1 MVYGLIVLYPDQP
14 WNCNTALPL
23 QRVHVQGE
31 ILDTAAKVDLTQV
44 FLNTSNKTEEVIYKF
59 PLHEGAV
66 VSAFEATVGTTVIK
80 GVVKEKEEA
89 KKEYEKAKSEGLKA
103 GLVNQ
108 ETEDVFQC
116 TVGNV
121 PAKTSV
127 QVRITY
133 YTELYN
139 DVSETD
145 RVRFTLPTA
154 IAPRYGDTELVFND
168 NVSSSAQTTL
178 DMELACKMQ
187 TNIEKVT
194 SPSHEIN
201 VQKGENANQSTV
213 TLSAVGALEKDI
225 TVLVKAVSLDAP
237 KCLIEEHPATKS
249 RAVSLTFAPRFN
261 LAPLTSTEL
270 VFLIDRSGSME
281 GSRIQQASQALSLFL
296 RSIPVEK
303 HFFNIIGFGSS
314 HKALFDTSV
323 EYNHDT
329 FKQADKYARGLK
341 ADMGGTEIES
351 ALRETFAN
359 RKGDVPL
366 QVFLVTDGDVWG
378 LESLMEMVR
387 IEVKKSSKEG
397 FVRVFTLGVGDAA
410 SSALVEGVA
419 RVGGGFS
426 QRAMEGERMESKVMR
441 MLKGAL
447 SPQIRDLRL
456 EWDGIGNDM
465 AVDDAV
471 LVEMED
477 ANPSATSAEQKPVS
491 STPPKPT
498 GPMSL
503 FQRDLPADKDD
514 VPKSLPTI
522 TSTVLQSPF
531 HIPSMFAGIRFTVYA
546 HLPASTTLPSK
557 VTLRGMSLQ
566 GPVELVTPV
575 PANPIVGTTIHTLF
589 AKSLIKD
596 MTDGKSYIHALL
608 DAHAHQ
614 ARLQQMGIQ
623 LKGELTPAN
632 VDDVVKREVVQ
643 LGIQFAVAN
652 KYVSWV
658 AIENRDGKEKMMA
671 QGAQDLELLME
682 STTLVAQSG
691 MIMNSPSHMARSV
704 KLCGAPAP
712 GGFGSSA
719 KRMVTTMFSA
729 MTPLMSSAG
738 VPQKKSARKMEK
750 KSAGPRVMM
759 QEQESVCPPPMP
771 LQSML
776 ERGYQAAPSCAVM
789 GAPSVGMQPRQDVL
803 LMESRQDASSM
814 EELEMENDMTECYA
828 APTKNGRPKTPSTPI
843 ETLHAILDHLD
854 FAGFF
859 NHKESAD
866 LARITGLSVSLFTP
880 PTPPFENAKEENALN
895 VWTTVVMLTFV
906 RKRLGDLKEEWEF
919 VIEKS
924 ERAVEKMLP
933 TLKLTKEEVYA
944 AADTV
949 VV

>member
-1 MVYGLIVLYPDQP
+1 MMYGLIVVHLDQP
-14 WNCNTALPL
+14 WNCNTVLPL

-31 ILDTAAKVDLTQV
+31 ILDTAAKVHLTQV
-44 FLNTSNKTEEVIYKF
+44 FLNTSTKTEEVVYKF

-66 VSAFEATVGTTVIK
+66 VSAFEATIGTTVIK

-89 KKEYEKAKSEGLKA
+89 RKEYEKAKSEGLKA
-103 GLVNQ
+103 GLIDQ
-108 ETEDVFQC
+108 QAEDVFQC

-121 PAKTSV
+121 PPKTSV
-127 QVRITY
+127 QVRLTY

-139 DVSETD
+139 DVSEAD
-145 RVRFTLPTA
+145 QVRFTLPTA
-154 IAPRYGDTELVFND
+154 IAPRYGDTDLAFND
-168 NVSSSAQTTL
+168 TASSNVQTSL
-178 DMELACKMQ
+178 DMELVCKMQ

-201 VQKGENANQSTV
+201 VQKGENANQTTVILST
-213 TLSAVGALEKDI
+213 VGALERDI

-237 KCLIEEHPATKS
+237 KCLIEEHPITKS
-249 RAVSLTFAPRFN
+249 HAVSLTFAPRFN
-261 LAPLTSTEL
+261 LTPLTSTEL

-314 HKALFDTSV
+314 HKALFDTAV

-329 FKQADKYARGLK
+329 FKQADMYARRLK
-341 ADMGGTEIES
+341 ADMGGTEIEN
-351 ALRETFAN
+351 ALRETFAR
-359 RKGDVPL
+359 RKRDIPL

-387 IEVKKSSKEG
+387 VEVKNSSKEG
-397 FVRVFTLGVGDAA
+397 FVRVFTLGVGEAA

-426 QRAMEGERMESKVMR
+426 QRVMEGERMESKVMR

-447 SPQIRDLRL
+447 SPPIGDVRL
-456 EWDGIGNDM
+456 EWDGVGNDM
-465 AVDDAV
+465 VVDDV
-471 LVEMED
+471 ELVEMED
-477 ANPSATSAEQKPVS
+477 ANPGATSAEQNPVS
-491 STPPKPT
+491 SAPPT
-498 GPMSL
+498 TTEPMSL
-503 FQRDLPADKDD
+503 FQPDLPADKDTA
-514 VPKSLPTI
+514 PKSLPTI
-522 TSTVLQSPF
+522 TSTTLQSPF
-531 HIPSMFAGIRFTVYA
+531 HIPPMFPGIRFTVYA
-546 HLPASTTLPSK
+546 FLPASTTLPSK

-575 PANPIVGTTIHTLF
+575 PTNPIVGTTIHTLF

-608 DAHAHQ
+608 DAPTHQ

-623 LKGELTPAN
+623 SKGELTPAN
-632 VDDVVKREVVQ
+632 VDDIVKREVVQ

-658 AIENRDGKEKMMA
+658 AIENRDGKEKV
-671 QGAQDLELLME
+671 
-682 STTLVAQSG
+682 VAPGVPDEEEVGPQVAFSKRG
-691 MIMNSPSHMARSV
+691 
-704 KLCGAPAP
+704 GAPSGFKARIAMSSGP
-712 GGFGSSA
+712 PPSGFGGSA
-719 KRMVTTMFSA
+719 KRMVKSMVTA
-729 MTPLMSSAG
+729 MAPRM
-738 VPQKKSARKMEK
+738 MH
-750 KSAGPRVMM
+750 AGPAPQLLM
-759 QEQESVCPPPMP
+759 QQSVCPPPMP
-771 LQSML
+771 SPLMMKSG
-776 ERGYQAAPSCAVM
+776 GYQAAQSTAFM
-789 GAPSVGMQPRQDVL
+789 GAPSLSMQPLQMDSAPMAEL
-803 LMESRQDASSM
+803 AMETDTM
-814 EELEMENDMTECYA
+814 ECFA
-828 APTKNGRPKTPSTPI
+828 APTNNGRPKTPSTPM
-843 ETLHAILDHLD
+843 ETLHAILDHLN
-854 FAGFF
+854 FSGLF
-859 NHKESAD
+859 NHQKSAD

-880 PTPPFENAKEENALN
+880 PTPPFKNANEESALN

-906 RKRLGDLKEEWEF
+906 RKRLGDMKEEWEF

-933 TLKLTKEEVYA
+933 TLGLTKEEVDVA
-944 AADTV
+944 ANNV